1 MKKEDLTPSADLTP
15 EPLQTEAEKSK
26 KSEPQEVP
34 AVSPLSNAPAITPL
48 DQPSAEVEPVKQ
60 EKPDKEKPHEIQAIE
75 AQSEDKSTVEPENT
89 EKERETEKDEEKEK
103 EKEKSPEIP
112 SVALPEKS
120 ETPVSAPVAVEEKK
134 PAEPVKA
141 SEPKANEPPKAAE
154 PQPEIVQLTKDPL
167 PPNAAA
173 AAAAAVPNPI
183 PHPPNAGN
191 LQRLAIQNST
201 IFDRNYAISFIFSGI
216 IPQHPNYPT
225 GYPPRSPYHQ
235 QQQVIH
241 SDCNS
246 QSTQ

>member
-1 MKKEDLTPSADLTP
+1 MTPCTDLKP

-26 KSEPQEVP
+26 KSDLKEAP
-34 AVSPLSNAPAITPL
+34 AVNPLSNAPAITPL

-60 EKPDKEKPHEIQAIE
+60 EKPDKEEPHEIQAIE

-89 EKERETEKDEEKEK
+89 EKEREKEKDEEKEK

-141 SEPKANEPPKAAE
+141 PEPKVNEPPKAAE
-154 PQPEIVQLTKDPL
+154 PQPEIAQLTKDPL
-167 PPNAAA
+167 PPNAA

-201 IFDRNYAISFIFSGI
+201 IFDRTIANSFIFSGI

-246 QSTQ
+246 QSIQ